1 MPLVWR
7 SCPVTLLLKNSG
19 YPAIYG
25 LLICCTPFS
34 PKTLNMCNHIIP
46 HKVIIMTNVTL
57 AIPEDLHTKMKEHSE
72 IRWSEVVRKT
82 IAEKVEMLEAMDTL
96 AKKSKLTKK

>member
-1 MPLVWR
+1 
-7 SCPVTLLLKNSG
+7 
-19 YPAIYG
+19 
-25 LLICCTPFS
+25 
-34 PKTLNMCNHIIP
+34 
-46 HKVIIMTNVTL
+46 MTNVTL

-96 AKKSKLTKK
+96 TKKSKLTKKDVEEIAHKINKEVFHEMNKR